1 MTQLFNIYT
10 MMFTRLIYITT
21 KQFIVCPCTLYRY
34 TGILLKMKL
43 RKLRGWKKKKND
55 YVMIDL
61 SFLILFPC
69 IFSVFCFTYWT
80 TTYWTRYNNFIL
92 SVFPLLEPYQLC
104 YGLVVTQVK
113 VENALQSVILKKKS
127 QKKPKKKL
135 S

>member
-1 MTQLFNIYT
+1 MFQLFKLYT
-10 MMFTRLIYITT
+10 MMFLMLIFIMT
-21 KQFIVCPCTLYRY
+21 KYLVKGPCTLYRY

-80 TTYWTRYNNFIL
+80 TTYWTRYTNWCYSL
-92 SVFPLLEPYQLC
+92 SFSLLEPYQFCSWL
-104 YGLVVTQVK
+104 GVIQASERLGETQVK
-113 VENALQSVILKKKS
+113 VE
-127 QKKPKKKL
+127 KL
-135 S
+135 